1 MNNAL
6 NKLHTIRAQAGSRQT
21 DGLDEATVAQFL
33 QSDTKLA
40 LAIDEAESR
49 LKVLRAEFPGLI
61 EGDEKTLISSLQEG
75 FVNFY
80 PADQTNPYVP
90 AAAYG
95 PWIISTHGAVI
106 HDSGGYGMIG
116 FGHAPEDVLAAMDQR
131 QVMANIMTASFSQLR
146 LTTLLRREIG
156 HARGGIT
163 PYARFIC
170 INSGS
175 ESMTVALRISDINAR
190 RLTDPGAPH
199 AGKKV
204 MFLTMKGGFH
214 GRTERPAQASNSSRK
229 NYEHLQTFREL
240 SNNHTIEP
248 NNVAALHEAFAW
260 AEANHV
266 WFEAVI
272 MEPVMGEGNPGMA
285 MSPEFYA
292 AARALCD
299 QSGSMLIMDSIQAG
313 LRATGCL
320 SVCDYPGFEALPPPD
335 METYSKALNAGQYPL
350 SVLALTE
357 KASKLYVK
365 GVYGNTKTTNPRA
378 LDVAAAVLKRITPQ
392 LRLNIRQRGV
402 EFLEKFRGLQQ
413 EFPDVV
419 TRVQGTGLLFCIE
432 IDPKAF
438 KVTGHGELEEY
449 LRRNGIG
456 VIHGGANALRFTPH
470 FEITS
475 SEIDLIVSKL
485 RQAFKY
491 GPRLTQKV

>member
-1 MNNAL
+1 MHNAMHKL
-6 NKLHTIRAQAGSRQT
+6 NTIRSQAGSRQT
-21 DGLDEATVAQFL
+21 TGLDDATIADFL
-33 QSDTKLA
+33 RHDNKLA
-40 LAIDEAESR
+40 VAIDLAEER
-49 LKVLRAEFPGLI
+49 LKNLHVEFPGMI
-61 EGDEKTLISSLQEG
+61 ESDEKSLIAALQEN

-80 PADQTNPYVP
+80 PSDQTNPYVP

-116 FGHAPEDVLAAMDQR
+116 FGHAPEDVLAAMSQK

-146 LTTLLRREIG
+146 LTTLLRNEIG
-156 HARGGIT
+156 HARGGVP
-163 PYARFIC
+163 PYSRFIC

-175 ESMTVALRISDINAR
+175 EAMTVALRISDINAR
-190 RLTDPGAPH
+190 RQTDAGARH

-229 NYEHLQTFREL
+229 NYDHLHTFREL
-240 SNNHTIEP
+240 SNNYITEP
-248 NNVAALHEAFAW
+248 NNVAALHAAFEW
-260 AEANHV
+260 ANANNV

-285 MSPEFYA
+285 MQPEFYA

-299 QSGSMLIMDSIQAG
+299 ESGSLLIMDSIQAG

-320 SVCDYPGFEALPPPD
+320 SVCDYPGFEKLAPPD

-357 KASKLYVK
+357 KAGSLYVK

-378 LDVAAAVLKRITPQ
+378 LDVAAAVLKRVTPE
-392 LRLNIRQRGV
+392 LRLNIRQRGL
-402 EFLEKFRGLQQ
+402 EFLEKFRGLQN

-456 VIHGGANALRFTPH
+456 VIHGGSNALRFTPH
-470 FEITS
+470 FEIS
-475 SEIDLIVSKL
+475 SAEIDLIVSKL
-485 RQAFKY
+485 RHAFKN
-491 GPRLTQKV
+491 GPRQP